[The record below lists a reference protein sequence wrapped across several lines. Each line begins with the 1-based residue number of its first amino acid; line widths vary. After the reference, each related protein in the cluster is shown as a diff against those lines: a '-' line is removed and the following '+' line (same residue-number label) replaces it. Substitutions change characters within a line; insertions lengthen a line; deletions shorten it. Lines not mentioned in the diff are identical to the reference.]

1 MVFENGVKNIQAA
14 AYNGARTVFPFLSK
28 LWDEKS
34 LWLLVTFTIY
44 LQFSRNYRV
53 NQFVLKGSMRIQ
65 NQMANNEKKRMLLL
79 LSHTSVLSDNFQKE
93 TTENVPRDL
102 IDGMAPLLLKNH
114 NDMYT
119 KVIH

>member
-1 MVFENGVKNIQAA
+1 MKKKA
-14 AYNGARTVFPFLSK
+14 
-28 LWDEKS
+28 
-34 LWLLVTFTIY
+34 VTFSNLYY
-44 LQFSRNYRV
+44 LQFSRDYRV
-53 NQFVLKGSMRIQ
+53 NKFVRKGSMRIQ